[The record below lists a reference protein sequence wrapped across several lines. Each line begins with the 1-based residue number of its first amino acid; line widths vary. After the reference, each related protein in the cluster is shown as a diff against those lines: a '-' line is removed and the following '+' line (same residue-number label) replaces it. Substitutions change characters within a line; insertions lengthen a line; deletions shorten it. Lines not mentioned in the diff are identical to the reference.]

1 MLISPTMGIET
12 KKQEPRLKKHKMMS
26 CWKNYSF
33 QLNKGI
39 IPDIF
44 LRYMEVQII
53 SSSPFQRIQPSPT
66 GSMYAI
72 YGNIYIHIYPLYVSI
87 YTIHG
92 SYGQWKIPFKWMIW
106 GYSHFRKPPLISCY
120 SANDEKSETGT
131 IMLMHWDDSP
141 KPGCSVF
148 LSSLSVDLD
157 MVISIP

>member
-1 MLISPTMGIET
+1 MDTLNNQRVYDMLISPTMGIET

-87 YTIHG
+87 YTSTMDPMGHSTMQISWVSWFFQEPFSSG
-92 SYGQWKIPFKWMIW
+92 S
-106 GYSHFRKPPLISCY
+106 
-120 SANDEKSETGT
+120 
-131 IMLMHWDDSP
+131 
-141 KPGCSVF
+141 
-148 LSSLSVDLD
+148 
-157 MVISIP
+157 

>member
-1 MLISPTMGIET
+1 MVTLNNQRVYDMLISPTMGIET

-87 YTIHG
+87 YTSTMDPMGHSTMQISWVSWFFQEPFSSG
-92 SYGQWKIPFKWMIW
+92 S
-106 GYSHFRKPPLISCY
+106 
-120 SANDEKSETGT
+120 
-131 IMLMHWDDSP
+131 
-141 KPGCSVF
+141 
-148 LSSLSVDLD
+148 
-157 MVISIP
+157 